1 MSDETKSRPQALSDA
16 EKLDWL
22 RLIRSDNVGPITFYK
37 LLERFATAADALRA
51 LPDLSRHGG
60 GKRI

>member
-1 MSDETKSRPQALSDA
+1 MSDEHKSRPQALPDA

-37 LLERFATAADALRA
+37 LL
-51 LPDLSRHGG
+51 G
-60 GKRI
+60 